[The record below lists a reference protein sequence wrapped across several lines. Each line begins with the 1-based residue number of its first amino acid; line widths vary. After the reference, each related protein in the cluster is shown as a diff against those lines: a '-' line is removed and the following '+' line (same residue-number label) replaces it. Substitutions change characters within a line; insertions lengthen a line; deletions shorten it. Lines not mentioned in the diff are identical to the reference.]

1 MAHKTEL
8 CALAATANLIGDTY
22 VLLLLRDLSAGPSRF
37 MALERTAGINSRT
50 LTERLRRLEH
60 DGLVLRTMYPEIPP
74 RVEYTLTEKGAALLP
89 ILDAMRAY
97 GERWLIGAG
106 DAAPSVL
113 GERGS
118 GPGAGC
124 SEQSGV
130 GAAEVCPSRTGLQH
144 RCSAEL
150 AGDTPPPASPA
161 TRP

>member
-1 MAHKTEL
+1 MAHKNEI

-37 MALERTAGINSRT
+37 VSLERTAGINSRT

-106 DAAPSVL
+106 SGEAGPGDEA
-113 GERGS
+113 GERG
-118 GPGAGC
+118 
-124 SEQSGV
+124 E
-130 GAAEVCPSRTGLQH
+130 
-144 RCSAEL
+144 
-150 AGDTPPPASPA
+150 
-161 TRP
+161 

>member
-1 MAHKTEL
+1 MEQKTEL
-8 CALAATANLIGDTY
+8 CALAATATLIGDTY

-74 RVEYTLTEKGAALLP
+74 RVEYALTEKGAALLP

-106 DAAPSVL
+106 D
-113 GERGS
+113 GEPGRGED
-118 GPGAGC
+118 GGAGA
-124 SEQSGV
+124 SE
-130 GAAEVCPSRTGLQH
+130 
-144 RCSAEL
+144 
-150 AGDTPPPASPA
+150 
-161 TRP
+161 